1 MSFTIIPGSSNNFLK
16 QAIISRPS
24 ILRCGLCSCTNVSK
38 FLDTTCKVLAMLVY
52 FKKYFL
58 VPTGETLS
66 GYRIS
71 GNPIA

>member
-38 FLDTTCKVLAMLVY
+38 FLDTTCKVLAMLV
-52 FKKYFL
+52 
-58 VPTGETLS
+58 
-66 GYRIS
+66 
-71 GNPIA
+71 